1 MTLSKRDL
9 MVGIV
14 GGLAAAGLPPLA
26 TLAAEGDA
34 AVAADHDMTAMP
46 ASWHGSEQIALVA
59 YPGFT
64 ALDLI
69 GPHYMLAS
77 LMGATVH
84 IVAKTRD
91 PVSSDQGV
99 TLVPGKTFD
108 ECPKDL
114 DIICVPG
121 GTTGT
126 LAAMEDEATIA
137 FLRDRGARAKHITSV
152 CTGALLLGAAGLL
165 KGYRATTHWRARELL
180 TEFGATPVDA
190 RVVTDRNR
198 ITGAG
203 VTAGLDFG
211 LGLVGKLRDQT
222 YAESVQL
229 LAEYAPEPPYNSGTP
244 QTASAATHQMMAS
257 MFDEWIEKTRQAGR
271 RAMAK
276 NG

>member
-1 MTLSKRDL
+1 MTLSKREL
-9 MVGIV
+9 MIALA
-14 GGLAAAGLPPLA
+14 GGVTLADILTSAAH
-26 TLAAEGDA
+26 AAEGDA
-34 AVAADHDMTAMP
+34 ASAASHDMAMP
-46 ASWHGSEQIALVA
+46 ASWYGNEQIALVA

-64 ALDLI
+64 SLDLI

-84 IVAKTRD
+84 IVAKTLD
-91 PVSSDQGV
+91 PVSSDQGLM
-99 TLVPGKTFD
+99 LVPTKTFAD
-108 ECPKDL
+108 CPKAL

-137 FLRDRGARAKHITSV
+137 FLKKVGAQAKHITSV

-165 KGYRATTHWRARELL
+165 KGYNATTHWRARELL
-180 TEFGATPVDA
+180 VEFGATPVDA
-190 RVVTDRNR
+190 RVVFDRNR

-211 LGLVGKLRDQT
+211 LSLVGKLRDQA
-222 YAESVQL
+222 YAEGVQL
-229 LAEYAPEPPYNSGTP
+229 LAEYAPEPPYNAGTP
-244 QTASAATHQMMAS
+244 QTASVANREMMSA
-257 MFDEWIEKTRQAGR
+257 MFDDWIDKTRQAAR